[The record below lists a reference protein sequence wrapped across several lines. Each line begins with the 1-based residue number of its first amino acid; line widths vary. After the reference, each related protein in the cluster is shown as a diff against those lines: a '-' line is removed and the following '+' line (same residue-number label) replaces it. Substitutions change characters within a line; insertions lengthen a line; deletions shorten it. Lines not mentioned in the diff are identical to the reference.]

1 MWEPVFISLLGGFQ
15 FGSCSLSRSRTET
28 FRDVT
33 VRAWPWGSH
42 LNNEAAKP
50 RLKSTETKAL
60 KRSGMRWMSI
70 RTIWSLRTG
79 RSTTYFAK

>member
-50 RLKSTETKAL
+50 
-60 KRSGMRWMSI
+60 
-70 RTIWSLRTG
+70 
-79 RSTTYFAK
+79 